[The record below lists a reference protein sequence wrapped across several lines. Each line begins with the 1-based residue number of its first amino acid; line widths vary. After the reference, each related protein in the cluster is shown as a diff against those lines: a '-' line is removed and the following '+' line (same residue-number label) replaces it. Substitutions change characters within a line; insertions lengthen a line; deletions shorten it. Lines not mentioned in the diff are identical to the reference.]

1 MNEYDEMTLKVMED
15 IVDADLDEY
24 QVKQL
29 IMFLIA
35 GTLTYDTARKT
46 AEKIVERCSK
56 LKHLVCYS
64 LQVMDNGLRYK
75 LTTKKKQ

>member
-1 MNEYDEMTLKVMED
+1 MNIYDEMTLKVMED

-46 AEKIVERCSK
+46 AEQIVERCSK
-56 LKHLVCYS
+56 
-64 LQVMDNGLRYK
+64 
-75 LTTKKKQ
+75 